1 MHCLPSSEMR
11 KVRWLDVKWRHHKGI
26 TNVFDLKNGEF
37 RRIIQNVELYP
48 ERPAGFTTNSGY
60 HSNTNYVFENRG
72 LSMAVSYNKLWNLVR
87 QNKMKK
93 ADLARAAEISEYAMK
108 KLNRDEPV
116 QLEILLRVCKVF
128 HCDIGDLMEVI
139 EEEK

>member
-1 MHCLPSSEMR
+1 M
-11 KVRWLDVKWRHHKGI
+11 
-26 TNVFDLKNGEF
+26 KNGGF
-37 RRIIQNVELYP
+37 RRIIQNVELYH
-48 ERPAGFTTNSGY
+48 ERPAGFY
-60 HSNTNYVFENRG
+60 DKFRLPQQHQLCFENRG

-116 QLEILLRVCKVF
+116 QLEVLLRVCKVF

-139 EEEK
+139 EE